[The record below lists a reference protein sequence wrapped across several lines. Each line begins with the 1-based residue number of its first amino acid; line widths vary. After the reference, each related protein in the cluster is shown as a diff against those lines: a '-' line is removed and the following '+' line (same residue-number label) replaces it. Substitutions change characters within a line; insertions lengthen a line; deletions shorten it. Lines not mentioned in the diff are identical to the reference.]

1 MKNLCRPTQ
10 ILKVSLLNKVYKI
23 PLPVIVNSN
32 QVLEPRKIK
41 LTMSTKRALNQLP
54 ETAFV
59 GLRSAMTMEEVD
71 CERRGYKLTKT
82 ILGTGGYAKVKLAY
96 VMEKK
101 TEKEKRLA
109 EDLAEKGH
117 NMVGNLN
124 VGFFFR

>member
-1 MKNLCRPTQ
+1 
-10 ILKVSLLNKVYKI
+10 
-23 PLPVIVNSN
+23 
-32 QVLEPRKIK
+32 
-41 LTMSTKRALNQLP
+41 MSAKRAVNQLP
-54 ETAFV
+54 DAAFV

-101 TEKEKRLA
+101 IEKDKRLA

-117 NMVGNLN
+117 NVVRNLK
-124 VGFFFR
+124 VFFPV